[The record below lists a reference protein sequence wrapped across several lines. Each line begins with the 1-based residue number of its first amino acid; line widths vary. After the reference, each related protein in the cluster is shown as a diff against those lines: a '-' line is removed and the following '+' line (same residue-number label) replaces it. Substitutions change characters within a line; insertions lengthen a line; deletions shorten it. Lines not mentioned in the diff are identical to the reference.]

1 MARSKSSGQW
11 LKEHFSDTYV
21 KQAQKDG
28 FRSRAAYKLLEINER
43 DSILKPGV
51 TVVDLGAAPGGWTQ
65 VVSNVLNGQGRII
78 ATDILPMDKF
88 PDVDIIQGDFR
99 EQETLDRL
107 LKCVGDTQ
115 VGLVISDMA
124 PNITGV
130 AAIDQPRAIHL
141 SELVVDFLN
150 HIPFD
155 NGHLLIKVFQGSGFD
170 ELLQDLRTKF
180 KKVVIRKPKSSR
192 PRSREVYLLAK
203 NYKA

>member
-141 SELVVDFLN
+141 SELVVD
-150 HIPFD
+150 
-155 NGHLLIKVFQGSGFD
+155 
-170 ELLQDLRTKF
+170 
-180 KKVVIRKPKSSR
+180 
-192 PRSREVYLLAK
+192 
-203 NYKA
+203 

>member
-65 VVSNVLNGQGRII
+65 VVSNVLKGQGRII
-78 ATDILPMDKF
+78 ATDILPMDTL
-88 PDVDIIQGDFR
+88 PDVDIVQGDFR
-99 EQETLDRL
+99 EQETLEQL
-107 LKCVGDTQ
+107 LKCVGNTQ

-130 AAIDQPRAIHL
+130 VAIDQPCAMHL

-150 HIPFD
+150 YIPFK

-192 PRSREVYLLAK
+192 SRSREVYLLARS
-203 NYKA
+203 YKL

>member
-11 LKEHFSDTYV
+11 LKEHFSDAYV
-21 KQAQKDG
+21 KQALKEG
-28 FRSRAAYKLLEINER
+28 YRSRAAYKLLEINER

-78 ATDILPMDKF
+78 ATDILPMDSL
-88 PDVDIIQGDFR
+88 PDVDIVQGDFR
-99 EQETLDRL
+99 EQETLDQL
-107 LKCVGDTQ
+107 LKCVGNTQ

-130 AAIDQPRAIHL
+130 AAIDQPRAIYL
-141 SELVVDFLN
+141 SELVVDFLS
-150 HIPFD
+150 HIPFKD
-155 NGHLLIKVFQGSGFD
+155 GHLLMKVFQGSGFD
-170 ELLQDLRTKF
+170 ELLQDLRIRF
-180 KKVVIRKPKSSR
+180 QKVVIRKPKSSR

-203 NYKA
+203 KYKV